1 MEYETYETEEA
12 YYDDMNAREGS
23 KTKVQMQIYSR
34 IRNNKILDKT
44 NLKEI

>member
-1 MEYETYETEEA
+1 MEYETYETEET
-12 YYDDMNAREGS
+12 YDDMNAREGS
-23 KTKVQMQIYSR
+23 KTKVQIQIHSR